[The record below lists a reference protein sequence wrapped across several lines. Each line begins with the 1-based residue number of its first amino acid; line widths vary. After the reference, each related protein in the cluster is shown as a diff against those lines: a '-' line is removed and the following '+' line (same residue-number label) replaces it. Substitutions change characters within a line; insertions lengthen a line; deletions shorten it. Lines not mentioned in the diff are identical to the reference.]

1 MDSRNSYVIAGDIG
15 GTKVLLELAVV
26 SSEGVHVLHK
36 RLFKSAD
43 YGDFA
48 VLVRTFLQDLPADRK
63 PSAACFG
70 VAGPVISSD
79 AGQQAALTN
88 LPWHIAT
95 REIAGM
101 TGIDKV
107 GLINDWGATGYG
119 IEALRPDDLVVL
131 QAGTPQPQGVRAL
144 IGAGTGL
151 GEAILCWC
159 QDHYEVIST
168 EGGHV
173 DFAPIDKLQV
183 ELWHYLTERLGRI
196 SYERLLSGAGLVRI
210 YSFLRERGDAPET
223 PALANAVA
231 EGDAA
236 AAISRA
242 AMSGGDELAQKA
254 LDLFVSIYGA
264 QAGNLALT
272 TLAHGGVYIAGGVAA
287 KIIDK
292 MRDGTFMRAFRTKG
306 RMSLLLETIPVYVA
320 TNQEVGL
327 MGAALAASRM

>member
-1 MDSRNSYVIAGDIG
+1 MVAGDIG

-26 SSEGVHVLHK
+26 TPDGVHVLHK

-48 VLVRTFLQDLPADRK
+48 LLVQTFLQGLPPDHR

-79 AGQQAALTN
+79 AGQQATLTN

-101 TGIDKV
+101 TGIEKV
-107 GLINDWGATGYG
+107 GLINDWRATGHG
-119 IEALRPDDLVVL
+119 IEALRREDIVVL
-131 QAGTPQPQGVRAL
+131 QAGTPHPQGVRAL
-144 IGAGTGL
+144 VGAGTGL

-159 QDHYEVIST
+159 QDHYEVLPS

-173 DFAPIDKLQV
+173 DFAPTDKLQI
-183 ELWHYLTERLGRI
+183 ELWNYLTEKLGRI

-223 PALANAVA
+223 AALAGALA
-231 EGDAA
+231 QGDPA

-242 AMSGGDELAQKA
+242 AMAAGDELAQKA

-264 QAGNLALT
+264 QAGNVAIT
-272 TLAHGGVYIAGGVAA
+272 TLAHGGVYIAGGIAA

-292 MRDGTFMRAFRTKG
+292 MRDGTFIRAFRTKG
-306 RMSLLLETIPVYVA
+306 RMSLLLETIPVYVV
-320 TNQEVGL
+320 TNQEVAL